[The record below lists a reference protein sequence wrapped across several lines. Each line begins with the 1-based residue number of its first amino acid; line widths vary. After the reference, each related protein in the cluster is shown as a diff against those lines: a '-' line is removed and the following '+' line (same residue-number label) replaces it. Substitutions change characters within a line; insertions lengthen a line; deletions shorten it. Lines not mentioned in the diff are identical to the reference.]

1 MRLRWIDFPTLSALF
16 DDDDALP
23 EELAVITWVQ
33 SIGEAREKFCLI
45 GQVMRSSQAD
55 FWSLGDGKAAAEEAA
70 HAAGTDLSQAER
82 AFESAV
88 FERGE
93 PGTGAGSKR
102 RPSYARHR
110 GRRRTTQLS
119 MA

>member
-55 FWSLGDGKAAAEEAA
+55 FWSLDDAKAAAEETA
-70 HAAGTDLSQAER
+70 HAAGTDLSQA
-82 AFESAV
+82 
-88 FERGE
+88 
-93 PGTGAGSKR
+93 
-102 RPSYARHR
+102 
-110 GRRRTTQLS
+110 
-119 MA
+119 